1 METHE
6 VHTHTHT
13 NVHKYMT
20 MPRLAAKF
28 QVGNQGAHVRLI
40 DHVPVMLHMEQQFVH
55 TPDSPRFQWDSEK
68 LNVALHHVA
77 NVDRR
82 VFVDA
87 VETNG
92 WTKKRS
98 GNLFGM
104 KPQLTGVGI
113 C

>member
-6 VHTHTHT
+6 VLHTHKRAQ
-13 NVHKYMT
+13 VHDN
-20 MPRLAAKF
+20 AKNSCQI
-28 QVGNQGAHVRLI
+28 QVGNQGTHVRLI

-55 TPDSPRFQWDSEK
+55 TPDSPRFQWDYEK

-77 NVDRR
+77 NVDR

-92 WTKKRS
+92 GRKKRS